1 MVLCIG
7 DFFGP
12 VKADG
17 TSDNPEVAQLLNGD
31 IVGTLFRLVL
41 PVLYADQ
48 TFLVQLR

>member
-12 VKADG
+12 VKEDG
-17 TSDNPEVAQLLNGD
+17 TTDNQEVAQLLNGD
-31 IVGTLFRLVL
+31 IVGTLVCLVP
-41 PVLYADQ
+41 PVLYVDQ